1 MISHHLDDATLM
13 AFAAG
18 ELDEAFAV
26 VVSAH
31 ITMCSACREA
41 LVKAESVGG
50 ALLQESDAIAEPVSD
65 DMFEAMLKQI
75 DATPPSAQ
83 IIKIPVAAKPEPKA
97 VPKSLARYIGDD
109 LDAIKW
115 KSVAPGVRKHAIKL
129 KNSDSSLYLLH
140 IAPGVAMPEHG
151 HGGDEL
157 TLILDGAYRDEIGY
171 FGSGD
176 VADLDDHV
184 EHQPRV
190 VSDIPCICLAA
201 TQEQT
206 RFKNVIPRLM
216 QPFIGI

>member
-18 ELDEAFAV
+18 DLDEAFSV

-31 ITMCSACREA
+31 ISMCSACREA

-50 ALLQESDAIAEPVSD
+50 VLLQGADVPAEPISD
-65 DMFEAMLKQI
+65 DMFAEMLKLI
-75 DATPPSAQ
+75 EANPPSAQ
-83 IIKIPVAAKPEPKA
+83 IIKIPVASKAKA
-97 VPKSLARYIGDD
+97 RSVPKSLARYVGDD

-115 KSVAPGVRKHAIKL
+115 KTVAPGLRKHKIKL

-140 IAPGVAMPEHG
+140 IAPGMAMPEHG

-190 VSDIPCICLAA
+190 VSDVPCICLAA
-201 TQEQT
+201 TQKQT
-206 RFKNVIPRLM
+206 RFKDVIPRLM